1 MQQFQPNS
9 HTRGGG
15 GATMLSCNQQ
25 GIQNLPQS
33 RLNSHSFKSRLIP
46 SFLALSVIS
55 ALYSPLQA
63 AWVHNKPDGNSEN
76 GNDLTISSGGTVNNK
91 NWIFYTN
98 QGSAGTLTINAD
110 LSTSG
115 GGAGGGVSVNRNTNV
130 GGIILSS
137 GKTLTTQQ
145 HGIFNQGT
153 ITNLEVG
160 GTINNTGGNSIRN
173 ESGGRIENLT
183 IKQGANLK
191 TINNAG
197 NSQGIGTLTIENGAT
212 VSGGFQTYHRIDKLK
227 VSGNIQKNLSNY
239 GYIKNIEW
247 DTTANITDGAIFI
260 RSILAG
266 DFTNKG
272 TITHL
277 IVENYLAADYDE
289 GRIEGKIIN
298 DGGTIEK
305 IINNTEIRRGI
316 EIKSGTI
323 SSGIV
328 NTGTIG
334 GQGIVI
340 ENGGSIGDKIENRGG
355 TISQIKNNSSL
366 SNIDNSG
373 TINAINGTGTITTL
387 TNNGKAT
394 NSGGTISTLNNM
406 NTITNQSGT
415 ITTLNNNGSGN
426 VMNTGG
432 TITTL
437 NNNNANASVTNQS
450 GTIATLTNT
459 SGRVMNTGGTITMLN
474 NTGGNVNNQ
483 SGTISTL
490 NNSANVM
497 NTSGGSITTLNN
509 TSANA
514 KVNNL
519 GTITTLNNTGGNVN
533 NSANIQTL
541 QSTNGNINNM
551 KGTISTLT
559 NNNGGSLNNYQGTI
573 ENLKITSGDF
583 ELNNMQQG
591 RIANIEIGGN
601 GNININDNM
610 NIGYSNGIST
620 FRIASG
626 AAPTLNFGEV
636 RTATTAQETYA
647 TVKLVDST
655 NNANTTQAKVAIDK
669 LTIALVGEDTQIG
682 KSVSLANSVSGAA
695 NSGVGN
701 VYVKSADFSQDLK
714 QSGFYGTFNA
724 QTQTIDTR
732 FNANLGAAGLF
743 SQVFINQLGRRSLL
757 FDSFLNEASRASLR
771 YKRTQPDTNFDIF
784 VRP

>member
-1 MQQFQPNS
+1 
-9 HTRGGG
+9 
-15 GATMLSCNQQ
+15 MLFCNQQ

-33 RLNSHSFKSRLIP
+33 RLDSHSFKSRLIP
-46 SFLALSVIS
+46 SFLALSVIT

-63 AWVHNKPDGNSEN
+63 GWVHNKPDGSSQN
-76 GNDLTISSGGTVNNK
+76 GNDLTISNGGTVNNK

-98 QGSAGTLTINAD
+98 GNSAGTLTINAD
-110 LSTSG
+110 LTANGSTG
-115 GGAGGGVSVNRNTNV
+115 TRGGVSVSKGTSV
-130 GGIILSS
+130 SSIVLSN

-197 NSQGIGTLTIENGAT
+197 NSRGIGTLTIEDGAT
-212 VSGGFQTYHRIDKLK
+212 VSGGFQTYHKIDKLK
-227 VSGNIQKNLSNY
+227 VSGNIQRNLSNY

-247 DTTANITDGAIFI
+247 DTTANITGGAIFM

-277 IVENYLAADYDE
+277 IVQNYLPANYDE

-305 IINNTEIRRGI
+305 IINNTEIRGGI

-323 SSGIV
+323 SSGIL

-355 TISQIKNNSSL
+355 TISQIRNNSTL

-387 TNNGKAT
+387 NNNGKAT

-519 GTITTLNNTGGNVN
+519 GTIN
-533 NSANIQTL
+533 
-541 QSTNGNINNM
+541 
-551 KGTISTLT
+551 TLT
-559 NNNGGSLNNYQGTI
+559 STGGSLNNYQGTI

-601 GNININDNM
+601 GKININDNM
-610 NIGYSNGIST
+610 NIGWCCSYSK
-620 FRIASG
+620 FW
-626 AAPTLNFGEV
+626 
-636 RTATTAQETYA
+636 
-647 TVKLVDST
+647 
-655 NNANTTQAKVAIDK
+655 
-669 LTIALVGEDTQIG
+669 
-682 KSVSLANSVSGAA
+682 
-695 NSGVGN
+695 
-701 VYVKSADFSQDLK
+701 
-714 QSGFYGTFNA
+714 
-724 QTQTIDTR
+724 
-732 FNANLGAAGLF
+732 
-743 SQVFINQLGRRSLL
+743 
-757 FDSFLNEASRASLR
+757 
-771 YKRTQPDTNFDIF
+771 
-784 VRP
+784 

>member
-1 MQQFQPNS
+1 
-9 HTRGGG
+9 
-15 GATMLSCNQQ
+15 MLFCNQQ

-33 RLNSHSFKSRLIP
+33 RLDSHSFKSRLIP
-46 SFLALSVIS
+46 SFLALSVIT

-76 GNDLTISSGGTVNNK
+76 GDNLTISSGGTVSNK

-98 QGSAGTLTINAD
+98 NNSAGTLTINAD

-130 GGIILSS
+130 GSIILNS

-183 IKQGANLK
+183 INQGANLK
-191 TINNAG
+191 TIYNAG
-197 NSQGIGTLTIENGAT
+197 KSQGIGTLTIENGAT

-227 VSGNIQKNLSNY
+227 VSGNIQRNLGNY

-247 DTTANITDGAIFI
+247 DTTANITNGAIFM

-277 IVENYLAADYDE
+277 IVENYLPAGYDD

-298 DGGTIEK
+298 DGGTIER
-305 IINNTEIRRGI
+305 IINNTEIRGGI

-323 SSGIV
+323 SDKIL

-355 TISQIKNNSSL
+355 TISQIRNNSTL

-415 ITTLNNNGSGN
+415 ITMLNNSAN

-514 KVNNL
+514 KVDNL
-519 GTITTLNNTGGNVN
+519 GTIN
-533 NSANIQTL
+533 
-541 QSTNGNINNM
+541 
-551 KGTISTLT
+551 TLT
-559 NNNGGSLNNYQGTI
+559 STGGSLNNYQGTI

-610 NIGYSNGIST
+610 NIGYNNGIST

-626 AAPTLNFGEV
+626 ATPTLNFGEV

-647 TVKLVDST
+647 TVKLVD
-655 NNANTTQAKVAIDK
+655 
-669 LTIALVGEDTQIG
+669 
-682 KSVSLANSVSGAA
+682 
-695 NSGVGN
+695 
-701 VYVKSADFSQDLK
+701 
-714 QSGFYGTFNA
+714 
-724 QTQTIDTR
+724 
-732 FNANLGAAGLF
+732 
-743 SQVFINQLGRRSLL
+743 
-757 FDSFLNEASRASLR
+757 
-771 YKRTQPDTNFDIF
+771 
-784 VRP
+784 

>member
-1 MQQFQPNS
+1 
-9 HTRGGG
+9 
-15 GATMLSCNQQ
+15 MLSYNQQ

-33 RLNSHSFKSRLIP
+33 RLDSHSFKSRLIP

-76 GNDLTISSGGTVNNK
+76 GNDLTITSGGTVNNK

-98 QGSAGTLTINAD
+98 NNSAGTLTINAN
-110 LSTSG
+110 LSTG
-115 GGAGGGVSVNRNTNV
+115 GNQGTGGGVSVSRNTRV
-130 GGIILSS
+130 DGITIGSSGGITVANDSKQPIR
-137 GKTLTTQQ
+137 
-145 HGIFNQGT
+145 NEGT
-153 ITNLEVG
+153 ITTFTNSGTIDKGYMLNLGTITTFTNSGFINDLSNSERINSLTNSGTINQIVNQDG
-160 GTINNTGGNSIRN
+160 FMNGTINNTG
-173 ESGGRIENLT
+173 
-183 IKQGANLK
+183 
-191 TINNAG
+191 TINTIWITNHYSGQQSIMSGFTNTG
-197 NSQGIGTLTIENGAT
+197 NIGTIYVHGSISTLELTHNTGS
-212 VSGGFQTYHRIDKLK
+212 VGS
-227 VSGNIQKNLSNY
+227 
-239 GYIKNIEW
+239 
-247 DTTANITDGAIFI
+247 
-260 RSILAG
+260 
-266 DFTNKG
+266 
-272 TITHL
+272 
-277 IVENYLAADYDE
+277 
-289 GRIEGKIIN
+289 
-298 DGGTIEK
+298 
-305 IINNTEIRRGI
+305 INN
-316 EIKSGTI
+316 
-323 SSGIV
+323 
-328 NTGTIG
+328 
-334 GQGIVI
+334 
-340 ENGGSIGDKIENRGG
+340 NGR
-355 TISQIKNNSSL
+355 T
-366 SNIDNSG
+366 
-373 TINAINGTGTITTL
+373 TINGTGTITTL
-387 TNNGKAT
+387 NQNSGTSTLNNGTITTLNQDGGSTTINNNAKVSTLHNRGGNLT
-394 NSGGTISTLNNM
+394 NQGGTISTLNNM

-415 ITTLNNNGSGN
+415 ITTLNNSAN

-432 TITTL
+432 TITML

-514 KVNNL
+514 KVDNL
-519 GTITTLNNTGGNVN
+519 GTIN
-533 NSANIQTL
+533 
-541 QSTNGNINNM
+541 
-551 KGTISTLT
+551 TLT
-559 NNNGGSLNNYQGTI
+559 STGGSLNNIQGTI

-601 GNININDNM
+601 GKININDNM
-610 NIGYSNGIST
+610 NIGYNNGIST
-620 FRIASG
+620 FRIANN

-732 FNANLGAAGLF
+732 FNANL
-743 SQVFINQLGRRSLL
+743 
-757 FDSFLNEASRASLR
+757 
-771 YKRTQPDTNFDIF
+771 
-784 VRP
+784 

>member
-1 MQQFQPNS
+1 
-9 HTRGGG
+9 
-15 GATMLSCNQQ
+15 
-25 GIQNLPQS
+25 
-33 RLNSHSFKSRLIP
+33 
-46 SFLALSVIS
+46 
-55 ALYSPLQA
+55 
-63 AWVHNKPDGNSEN
+63 
-76 GNDLTISSGGTVNNK
+76 DLTITNGGTVNNK
-91 NWIFYTN
+91 NWIFYAN
-98 QGSAGTLTINAD
+98 QGSAGTLTINAN

-153 ITNLEVG
+153 ITNLEVS
-160 GTINNTGGNSIRN
+160 GTISNTGGNSIRN
-173 ESGGRIENLT
+173 ENGGRIENLT

-191 TINNAG
+191 TISNAG
-197 NSQGIGTLTIENGAT
+197 SSRGIGTLTIENGAT
-212 VSGGFQTYHRIDKLK
+212 VSGGFQTYHKIDKLK
-227 VSGNIQKNLSNY
+227 VSGNIQRNLSNY
-239 GYIKNIEW
+239 GYISNIEW
-247 DTTANITDGAIFI
+247 DTTANITNGAIFM

-277 IVENYLAADYDE
+277 IVENYLPTGYDE
-289 GRIEGKIIN
+289 GRIQGKIIN

-305 IINNTEIRRGI
+305 IINNTEIRGGI

-323 SSGIV
+323 SSGIL

-340 ENGGSIGDKIENRGG
+340 ENGGSIGSMIENRGG
-355 TISQIKNNSSL
+355 TISQIRNNSTL

-415 ITTLNNNGSGN
+415 ITMLNNSAN

-497 NTSGGSITTLNN
+497 NTSGGNITTLNN

-514 KVNNL
+514 KVDNL
-519 GTITTLNNTGGNVN
+519 GTIN
-533 NSANIQTL
+533 
-541 QSTNGNINNM
+541 
-551 KGTISTLT
+551 TLT
-559 NNNGGSLNNYQGTI
+559 STGGSLNNYQGTI

-601 GNININDNM
+601 GKININDNM
-610 NIGYSNGIST
+610 NIGYNNGIST

-655 NNANTTQAKVAIDK
+655 SNANTTQARVAIDK
-669 LTIALVGEDTQIG
+669 LTIALVSEDTQIG
-682 KSVSLANSVSGAA
+682 KSVSL
-695 NSGVGN
+695 
-701 VYVKSADFSQDLK
+701 
-714 QSGFYGTFNA
+714 
-724 QTQTIDTR
+724 
-732 FNANLGAAGLF
+732 
-743 SQVFINQLGRRSLL
+743 
-757 FDSFLNEASRASLR
+757 
-771 YKRTQPDTNFDIF
+771 
-784 VRP
+784 